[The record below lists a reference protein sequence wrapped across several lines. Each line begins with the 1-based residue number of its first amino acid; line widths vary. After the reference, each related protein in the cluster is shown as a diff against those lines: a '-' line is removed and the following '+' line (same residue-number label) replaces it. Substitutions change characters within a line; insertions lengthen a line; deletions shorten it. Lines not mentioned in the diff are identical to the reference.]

1 MAEGA
6 SPKGNMPPDAP
17 DHDPVTSQSLS
28 RLLLISALL
37 LVAALGWAL
46 YDEFFG
52 LRPWKNY
59 QTDFVRRY
67 TVFLRKQKPK
77 QEAAEKA
84 IKASP
89 EYQALQRRSE
99 ERRVGKECRS
109 RWVAG
114 Y

>member
-6 SPKGNMPPDAP
+6 SPKGNMPPDTP
-17 DHDPVTSQSLS
+17 DPDPVTSQSLS
-28 RLLLISALL
+28 RLLLVSALL

-59 QTDFVRRY
+59 QTDFVRTY

-77 QEAAEKA
+77 Q
-84 IKASP
+84 
-89 EYQALQRRSE
+89 SE
-99 ERRVGKECRS
+99 EHTSELQSPCNLVCRLLLEKKKNKKRLS
-109 RWVAG
+109 QLIK
-114 Y
+114 